1 MKKRLSLIFILLIV
15 SSALI
20 FTSFAVN
27 NKKSIAAENKA
38 KTSEKVQAPVTP
50 EAKPQVKTSEEKPK
64 AEVTAE
70 KKEKPAAKTIVKPA
84 VAAPKT
90 AVPAPKPAANV
101 IFIHAAD
108 NITLASVYINF
119 NGDTV
124 FNYTLDALNKLGW
137 DPRPTQIDRVAGYF
151 KGMLKYNERDEG
163 PMSGWIYYVNGVKAN
178 KGSKDCNS
186 TLKKGDKLVWKFVDD
201 YTKY

>member
-1 MKKRLSLIFILLIV
+1 LKKRLSLIFILLIV

-27 NKKSIAAENKA
+27 NKKNTAAENKA
-38 KTSEKVQAPVTP
+38 KTSEKVQAAKVIE

-64 AEVTAE
+64 AEVNTTE
-70 KKEKPAAKTIVKPA
+70 KKEEKPAAKTIVKPA
-84 VAAPKT
+84 VT
-90 AVPAPKPAANV
+90 APKPAANV

-108 NITLASVYINF
+108 GKTIKSVFINF

-124 FNYTLDALNKLGW
+124 FNYTLDALNELGQN
-137 DPRPTQIDRVAGYF
+137 PRPTQIDRVAGYF

-186 TLKKGDKLVWKFVDD
+186 TLKNGDKLVWKFVED